1 MKFTLIVHSAP
12 HSGQGSHTALAF
24 ARALFTGGHGLQRV
38 FFYLD
43 GAQNALATRVPP
55 QEENDILV
63 GWQVLARDHGC
74 ELAVCIAAA
83 LRRGVLNQEEA
94 DRYERPSGNIAD
106 PFVVVGLGQLI
117 DAVIESDQCIT
128 FVN

>member
-1 MKFTLIVHSAP
+1 MNFTLIVHSAP

-24 ARALFTGGHGLQRV
+24 SRSLLGVGHGLARV

-43 GAQNALATRVPP
+43 GAENALSTRVSP
-55 QEENDILV
+55 QEEVDVLV
-63 GWQVLARDHGC
+63 GWQTLAREHGC

-83 LRRGVLNQEEA
+83 LRRGVLNHEEA
-94 DRYERPSGNIAD
+94 DRYERTSGNTAD
-106 PFVVVGLGQLI
+106 HFVIVGLGQLI
-117 DAVIESDQCIT
+117 DAVVESDQCIT

>member
-1 MKFTLIVHSAP
+1 MNFTLIVHSAP
-12 HSGQGSHTALAF
+12 YSGQGSHTALAF
-24 ARALFTGGHGLQRV
+24 ARSLLTSGHGLHRV

-43 GAQNALATRVPP
+43 GAQNALSTRVSP
-55 QEENDILV
+55 QGESDTLV
-63 GWQVLARDHGC
+63 GWQALAREYNC

-94 DRYERPSGNIAD
+94 DRYERGGATTAE
-106 PFVVVGLGQLI
+106 PFVIVGLGQLI
-117 DAVIESDQCIT
+117 DAVVDSDQCVT